1 MYICEAR
8 KSVGSPDFTIKIDSN
23 SMKKLLFLFSF
34 FLFYSSFAN
43 ESNSPDTVTVGVYVN
58 SVHDIDFKEKQ
69 YTINLWLWLKYRN
82 KDFDFSKY
90 LEVPMAK
97 TVDKS
102 FYTLDTLED
111 GRIYMLMK
119 LQCVMKDFW
128 KIENFPFDRQKLRF
142 SIENSQYDLSDLIF
156 VEDTVGNHYSKW
168 VTAGWNIVPDSFK
181 IFTNIKKYETAF
193 GDPTLLEP
201 RSEFSVFRVNI
212 GIERDS
218 WWLFL
223 KLFIGMY
230 LSFLLSFLCFFI
242 HIDNID
248 SRFNLSVGSLF
259 AVIGNKYV
267 IDSSLPEST
276 SFTLVDT
283 LHGVTLFFVFAIVA
297 CSAYSLNLVK
307 LNKLTEAKRFD
318 KLAAWT
324 LLAIYLVLNCWFV
337 YKAN

>member
-1 MYICEAR
+1 
-8 KSVGSPDFTIKIDSN
+8 
-23 SMKKLLFLFSF
+23 MKKLLFLFL
-34 FLFYSSFAN
+34 LFISYASFAK
-43 ESNSPDTVTVGVYVN
+43 ETKTPDTVIVGVYVN

-69 YTINLWLWLKYRN
+69 YTISLWLWLKYKN
-82 KDFDFSKY
+82 PDFDFSKY

-102 FYTLDTLED
+102 FYTVDTLED

-119 LQCVMKDFW
+119 LQCIMKDSW

-142 SIENSQYDLSDLIF
+142 SIENSQYDSGDLIF
-156 VEDTVGNHYSKW
+156 AEDTLGNHYSKW
-168 VTAGWNIVPDSFK
+168 VTSGWNIIPDSFK
-181 IFTNIKKYETAF
+181 IFTNIKAYETAF
-193 GDPTLLEP
+193 GDPTLVRP
-201 RSEFSVFRVNI
+201 QSEFSAFRVNI

-242 HIDNID
+242 HSDNID

-267 IDSSLPEST
+267 IDSALPEST

-283 LHGVTLFFVFAIVA
+283 LHGVTLFFVFVIVA
-297 CSAYSLNLVK
+297 CSAYSLLLIK
-307 LNKLTEAKRFD
+307 SNKLKETKRFD
-318 KLAAWT
+318 KLAAWI
-324 LLAIYLVLNCWFV
+324 LLAIYVILNCWFV
-337 YKAN
+337 YGANEA

>member
-1 MYICEAR
+1 
-8 KSVGSPDFTIKIDSN
+8 
-23 SMKKLLFLFSF
+23 MKKLLFLFYL
-34 FLFYSSFAN
+34 FLFHSSFAK
-43 ESNSPDTVTVGVYVN
+43 ESNAPDTVTVGVYVN

-69 YTINLWLWLKYRN
+69 YTISLWLWLKYKN
-82 KDFDFSKY
+82 QDFDFSKY

-97 TVDKS
+97 SVDKS
-102 FYTLDTLED
+102 FYTVDTLED

-119 LQCVMKDFW
+119 LQCVMKDSW
-128 KIENFPFDRQKLRF
+128 RIENFPFDRQKLRF
-142 SIENSQYDLSDLIF
+142 SIENSQYDSGNLIF
-156 VEDTVGNHYSKW
+156 VKDTAGNHYSKW
-168 VTAGWNIVPDSFK
+168 VTSGWYIVTDSFK

-193 GDPTLLEP
+193 GDPTLVKP
-201 RSEFSVFRVNI
+201 QSEFSVFGVNI
-212 GIERDS
+212 SIERDS

-242 HIDNID
+242 HTDNID

-267 IDSSLPEST
+267 IDSALPEST

-283 LHGVTLFFVFAIVA
+283 LHGITLFFVFAIVA
-297 CSAYSLNLVK
+297 CSAYSLSLVK
-307 LNKLTEAKRFD
+307 SNRLEETKRFD
-318 KLAAWT
+318 KAAAWI

-337 YKAN
+337 YRAD